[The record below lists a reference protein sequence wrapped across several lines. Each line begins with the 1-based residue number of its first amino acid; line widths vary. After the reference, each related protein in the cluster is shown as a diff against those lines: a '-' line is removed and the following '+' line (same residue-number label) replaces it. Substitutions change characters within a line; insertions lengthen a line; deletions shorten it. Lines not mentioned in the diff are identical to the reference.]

1 MMCLMCLMDMTLL
14 NLIDTALDV
23 KNMNYVSN
31 SIELSQL
38 LTGLDQFLIKI

>member
-1 MMCLMCLMDMTLL
+1 MMCLMCLMDMPLL